1 MSQMLVNNTDN
12 AGKGLISEFMSGIA
26 VAATFWSIK
35 KLTYS
40 SSKFSS
46 LDFILKENFALIHE
60 I

>member
-1 MSQMLVNNTDN
+1 MLVNNTDN